1 MTTFLP
7 RPLSSPWDFGPL
19 TATLDG
25 SLMTAADPGWEQAS
39 GTTRP
44 EAVLFARSVAD
55 VTRMITFARRRALR
69 VTTQRTGARV
79 GPIADLSGTVLL
91 RTTGLREVNVDHAAR
106 TVRAEAGASW
116 DDVDAAL
123 EPYGLLALAAS
134 GRENGIVGSVLDGDF
149 GWLGREHGLTA
160 ASVSAIEV
168 VTADGVHR
176 RVDAARDTEL
186 YWALRG
192 GGGSFGVVTA
202 VELAARRHPAV
213 LAGVLEFPLTRAREV
228 MAAWERWTRSSPY
241 AATTAVRLPVH
252 DAIVIEGALASTG
265 AESILGPL
273 RALGPA
279 RDTFRAAS
287 RPDSVPAERAASDGV
302 VLEVLDPAAIESLVR
317 AAETLA
323 IEVRQ
328 LGGALGR
335 PGAGALER
343 IPGRFLLTAS
353 AELGGEG
360 DIRSLL
366 EELAPWVSA
375 FELPAVRQGPW
386 VAEQTHSPATLARL
400 RSIRAAVDPTS
411 IMWSPRAL
419 D

>member
-1 MTTFLP
+1 MTTFPP
-7 RPLSSPWDFGPL
+7 RPLASPWDFEPL
-19 TATLDG
+19 AATLDG
-25 SLMTAADPGWEQAS
+25 SLVTAADPGWEQAS
-39 GTTRP
+39 GTSTP

-55 VTRMITFARRRALR
+55 VTRVITFARRRALR
-69 VTTQRTGARV
+69 VTTQRTGARA
-79 GPIADLSGTVLL
+79 GPAADLSGTVLL
-91 RTTGLREVNVDHAAR
+91 RTTGLRAVSVDHAAR

-134 GRENGIVGSVLDGDF
+134 GRGNGIVGSVLDGDF

-160 ASVSAIEV
+160 ASVSAIEI
-168 VTADGVHR
+168 VTGDGVHR

-202 VELAARRHPAV
+202 VELAARRHSAV
-213 LAGVLEFPLTRAREV
+213 LAGALEFPLTRAREV
-228 MAAWERWTRSSPY
+228 IEAWERWTRSLPD

-252 DAIVIEGALASTG
+252 DAIVIEGAFAS
-265 AESILGPL
+265 ARADVMLGPL
-273 RALGPA
+273 RALEPA

-287 RPDSVPAERAASDGV
+287 RPDRAGLEGEASDG
-302 VLEVLDPAAIESLVR
+302 LVLDVLDSAAIESLVR

-353 AELGGEG
+353 AAPGGES

-366 EELAPWVSA
+366 DELAPQASA
-375 FELPAVRQGPW
+375 FELPTARQGPW
-386 VAEQTHSPATLARL
+386 VAEQTHSPETLARL

-411 IMWSPRAL
+411 IMRSPRAL